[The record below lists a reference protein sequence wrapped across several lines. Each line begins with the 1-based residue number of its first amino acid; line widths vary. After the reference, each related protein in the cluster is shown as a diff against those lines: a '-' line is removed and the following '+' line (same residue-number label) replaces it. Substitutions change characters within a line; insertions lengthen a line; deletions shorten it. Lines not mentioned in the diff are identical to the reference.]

1 METRQIAILVG
12 GLVLLSILMFWPQWQ
27 ARRRRQKQ
35 MAKLRVGDEI
45 ITVGGIIGKLT
56 YFNAEENRARVEVAP
71 GVEMQVVLTAVSHT
85 LTSS

>member
-1 METRQIAILVG
+1 
-12 GLVLLSILMFWPQWQ
+12 
-27 ARRRRQKQ
+27 

-56 YFNAEENRARVEVAP
+56 YFNAEENRARIKVAP